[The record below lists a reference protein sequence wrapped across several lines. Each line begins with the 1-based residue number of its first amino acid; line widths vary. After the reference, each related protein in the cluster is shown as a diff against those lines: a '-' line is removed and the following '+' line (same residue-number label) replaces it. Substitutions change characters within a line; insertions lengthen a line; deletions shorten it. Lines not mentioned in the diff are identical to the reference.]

1 VVEDHE
7 NISVLG
13 PPDTFRTSNV
23 FLANSI
29 LKISNLPKISITIA
43 GGGIGGL
50 SLATGLQKYPQLDV
64 HVYEGTKLY

>member
-1 VVEDHE
+1 M
-7 NISVLG
+7 
-13 PPDTFRTSNV
+13 
-23 FLANSI
+23 
-29 LKISNLPKISITIA
+29 SNLPKISINIA